1 MIAGPRQACTALAD
15 HPALGSRASGILAP
29 MDESRPHSQRRE
41 MEAGIHG
48 DLAGKMTYTKYLC
61 LDELLSCQ
69 RPLSAGQDG
78 GEGHHHDELLFI
90 IQHQTSELWLKLEIH
105 ELAAAI
111 DAIERDELETSFKI
125 LARVKH
131 IQAQLLQQW
140 DVLATLTPSEY
151 TQFRSVLGSGS
162 GFQSVQYRL
171 VEFLLGNKDERM
183 VRVHQHD
190 PAAVAQLEAALN
202 APSLYDVFMRA
213 LARKGLPVPAE
224 VLERDLRTAHEPH
237 AGVVEA
243 LRLVYN
249 DPAAHWDAYE
259 LAEKLVDLE
268 EQFSLWRF
276 RHVRVV
282 ERVIGFKTGTGG
294 SSGVP
299 FLRKMV
305 NHTFFPEL
313 WSVRTEL

>member
-1 MIAGPRQACTALAD
+1 MDQQNDKGEPAGPHHR
-15 HPALGSRASGILAP
+15 
-29 MDESRPHSQRRE
+29 RRE
-41 MEAGIHG
+41 MESGIHD
-48 DLAGKMTYTKYLC
+48 DLAGRMTYAQYLR
-61 LDELLSCQ
+61 LDDLLDCQ
-69 RPLSAGQDG
+69 RPLSGDQAS
-78 GEGHHHDELLFI
+78 GEAPNHDELLFI
-90 IQHQTSELWLKLEIH
+90 IQHQTSELWLKLAIH
-105 ELAAAI
+105 ELSAAI
-111 DAIERDELETSFKI
+111 EAIEGDDLETGFKI

-151 TQFRSVLGSGS
+151 SQFRSVLGSGS
-162 GFQSVQYRL
+162 GFQSEQYRL

-183 VRVHQHD
+183 VQMHRHD
-190 PAAVAQLEAALN
+190 PSAVARLEAAL
-202 APSLYDVFMRA
+202 ASPSLYDVFMRA
-213 LARKGLPVPAE
+213 LARNGLPVPPE
-224 VLERDLRTAHEPH
+224 VLERDLRTPHEPH
-237 AGVVEA
+237 PGVVEA
-243 LRLVYN
+243 LRLVYA
-249 DPAAHWDAYE
+249 DPASNWDAYE
-259 LAEKLVDLE
+259 LAEKLVDIE

-282 ERVIGFKTGTGG
+282 ERIIGYKVGTGG